1 MFNNSLRLFITR
13 CVRIGLSQ
21 IMIVIDGEI
30 IDAAGESPNNG
41 KGPLPARLAF
51 ETFRTAAF
59 RQNSMTRIVCYVS

>member
-13 CVRIGLSQ
+13 CVRISFSQ

-30 IDAAGESPNNG
+30 INAAGESSNNG
-41 KGPLPARLAF
+41 KRPLPARLTL
-51 ETFRTAAF
+51 ETFRTAF